1 MRHSQTP
8 LTPREQ
14 AAFERLRGVVDEM
27 NAGCQREAANT
38 AVAETG
44 FEADE
49 AVQLVDRL
57 LSKGYLYAVQDDVR
71 IT

>member
-8 LTPREQ
+8 LTPREK
-14 AAFERLRGVVDEM
+14 AAFERLQVVVDGM
-27 NAGCQREAANT
+27 DAGCRREVAAT
-38 AVAETG
+38 AVAERG
-44 FEADE
+44 FETDE
-49 AVQLVDRL
+49 AVMLVERL

>member
-1 MRHSQTP
+1 MRHAQTP
-8 LTPREQ
+8 LTPREK
-14 AAFERLRGVVDEM
+14 AALERLQVVVDEM
-27 NAGCQREAANT
+27 DAGCRREAATT
-38 AVAETG
+38 AVAEAG

-49 AVQLVDRL
+49 AAMLVERL

>member
-8 LTPREQ
+8 LTPREKD
-14 AAFERLRGVVDEM
+14 AFERLRGIVDGM
-27 NAGCQREAANT
+27 DAGCRREAATT
-38 AVAETG
+38 AVAEAG

-49 AVQLVDRL
+49 AAQLVDRL
-57 LSKGYLYAVQDDVR
+57 LSKGYLYAVQNDVR